1 MLNLGLFLRLGFGAG
16 RLFGTI
22 LQSLNDEFKSFFKA
36 LLRLVEFRK
45 LDREVERENQFI
57 SSVLDSFGQ
66 VDKVL
71 VHDKGLLGCLE

>member
-1 MLNLGLFLRLGFGAG
+1 VLNLGLLLRLGFGAR

-22 LQSLNDEFKSFFKA
+22 FQSLNDELKSFFKA
-36 LLRLVEFRK
+36 LFRLVEFRE
-45 LDREVERENQFI
+45 LDREVERENQFV
-57 SSVLDSFGQ
+57 SSVLDSFSQ